1 MGKYISLGKESNL
14 DCWGDYAKRNSY
26 GHNKHQMK
34 EQLAPTGRHDAEN
47 DYKRGD
53 WQETQRQS
61 EGRGWAAMKPTTAD
75 NTFTGKGVT
84 KHG

>member
-1 MGKYISLGKESNL
+1 
-14 DCWGDYAKRNSY
+14 
-26 GHNKHQMK
+26 MK